1 VSELRSALDALTSE
15 DLHAMVSSQ
24 VLDRIALL
32 VETQNRIAAELARA
46 VRHGE
51 LTQAP
56 EHDGLKTMGPWLR
69 GHCRLSPTAAAQVV
83 RNGRALEHLPAVAA
97 GCADGQITADQVGI
111 IAEIT
116 RPERLAQA
124 AEQQVDLAAV
134 DEALAAVAA
143 TRSHADLAR
152 VVHHYLE
159 RLDQDGAEP
168 DPTEHRA
175 VRIAKHP
182 DGSLSARVELD
193 AVGGEKFQAA
203 LESLVQANRPAG
215 DLRSRAQQLG
225 DALVQLC
232 DNALASGS
240 LPVLRKNKPHVF
252 LTVGVEDLADPS
264 TNPGAS
270 EMGFGATLSAARA
283 RWAAC
288 DADLTRI
295 VLDPDGQPLDYGRT
309 VRLVPAGLRN
319 VVVHRD
325 KHCVFAGCD
334 APSHWCDVHHLV
346 EWIFG
351 GETSLEN
358 SGLLC
363 ERHHTQ
369 VHHGFRVERDT
380 AGRWHTYRPDGTE
393 ILVAVAAPRAA

>member
-1 VSELRSALDALTSE
+1 
-15 DLHAMVSSQ
+15 MVSSQ

-168 DPTEHRA
+168 DRPSIARCASPSTPTA
-175 VRIAKHP
+175 ASAP
-182 DGSLSARVELD
+182 GSNSMRSGARSSRLPWSRWCKRTAPPAISAAAPSSSAMRWCSCATTPSRREACRCSAR
-193 AVGGEKFQAA
+193 
-203 LESLVQANRPAG
+203 
-215 DLRSRAQQLG
+215 
-225 DALVQLC
+225 
-232 DNALASGS
+232 
-240 LPVLRKNKPHVF
+240 
-252 LTVGVEDLADPS
+252 
-264 TNPGAS
+264 
-270 EMGFGATLSAARA
+270 
-283 RWAAC
+283 
-288 DADLTRI
+288 
-295 VLDPDGQPLDYGRT
+295 
-309 VRLVPAGLRN
+309 
-319 VVVHRD
+319 
-325 KHCVFAGCD
+325 
-334 APSHWCDVHHLV
+334 
-346 EWIFG
+346 
-351 GETSLEN
+351 TSPTC
-358 SGLLC
+358 SSPC
-363 ERHHTQ
+363 AWR
-369 VHHGFRVERDT
+369 
-380 AGRWHTYRPDGTE
+380 
-393 ILVAVAAPRAA
+393 